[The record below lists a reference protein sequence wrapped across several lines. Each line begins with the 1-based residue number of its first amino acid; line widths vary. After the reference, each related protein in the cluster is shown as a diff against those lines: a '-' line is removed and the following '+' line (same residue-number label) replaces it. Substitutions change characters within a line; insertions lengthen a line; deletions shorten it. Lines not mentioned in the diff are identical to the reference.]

1 MSISKEFEDAVK
13 EGRLT
18 LVRTMLKNSM
28 VIDPT
33 FEEFNEYSLYAQKII
48 SGLYEEH
55 DDEDDFITDSS
66 LWDKS
71 YMDRQFNNL
80 MYNFSKKRIKH
91 LKEVCKF
98 IYADRIKNSEYKK
111 SREHK
116 EDINI
121 EGKKVIGTT
130 AVAGGLGMTLA
141 GIMLEK
147 AVLTTFGGTIAV
159 IGAVMLFGSK
169 DK

>member
-55 DDEDDFITDSS
+55 DDDDFITDSS

-111 SREHK
+111 SRERK
-116 EDINI
+116 ENSNS
-121 EGKKVIGTT
+121 GGTKVIGTT
-130 AVAGGLGMTLA
+130 AVVGGLGITVA

-147 AVLTTFGGTIAV
+147 ALLTTFGGTIAV